1 MLGTYDYKEIGKEGY
16 DNIVIVLITNS
27 RDYAEVDP
35 IASGNVKAQQ
45 KLIALTEPTMTEQVK
60 GTVNELN

>member
-1 MLGTYDYKEIGKEGY
+1 MT
-16 DNIVIVLITNS
+16 NIVIVLITNS
-27 RDYAEVDP
+27 KDYAEVDP